1 MIERIYTPKLIP
13 VASAMTSQFKIIAI
27 MLIVSRYK
35 SISLIKMQLYLWGLQ
50 GKENL
55 QEILD
60 WKTKGRIT
68 HVEWI
73 DNEAITELVMQCVAN
88 KLLRLS
94 FVNKQVKVEL
104 DREADDFISKIQC
117 LDITKEMAAG
127 LNRLGKVMDVLLKN
141 IQFDF

>member
-27 MLIVSRYK
+27 MLIISRYK

-117 LDITKEMAAG
+117 LDITKEMVAG
-127 LNRLGKVMDVLLKN
+127 LNRLGKVTDVLLKN